1 MFTKIKERYA
11 TNNNNKLPYTT
22 LPDESDKSTKNDSIQ
37 SPDRSM
43 EEEEKDEDEFEL
55 NKRSN

>member
-11 TNNNNKLPYTT
+11 TNNNNKSPYTT
-22 LPDESDKSTKNDSIQ
+22 LPHESNKSTKNDSIQ

-43 EEEEKDEDEFEL
+43 EEEDKDEDEFEL